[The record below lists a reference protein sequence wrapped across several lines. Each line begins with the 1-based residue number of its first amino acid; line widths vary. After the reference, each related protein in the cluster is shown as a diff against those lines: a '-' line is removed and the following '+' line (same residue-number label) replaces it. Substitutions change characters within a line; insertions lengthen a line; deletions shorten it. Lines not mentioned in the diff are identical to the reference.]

1 MIERAINQC
10 VAREAPA
17 PAPFAHP
24 VTDPSFPDVLNRTVP
39 PPEPQLNVANIQ
51 GNIIAGFNKDFQM
64 VLCLR
69 IEDAAMFKAWLKSQ
83 IPFIATAAQV
93 LAFNKAFKEFRFLR
107 GVESNTLKATWV
119 NIAFSHAALQELKPD
134 LSKDDFKDQAFKDG
148 LAKRSLAGI
157 LGYPIKARTPAG

>member
-1 MIERAINQC
+1 MIQRTVNQH

-17 PAPFAHP
+17 PAPFTHP
-24 VTDPSFPDVLNRTVP
+24 ATDPSFPDVLNRTLP
-39 PPEPQLNVANIQ
+39 PTEPQLNVANIQ

-69 IEDAAMFKAWLKSQ
+69 IEDATKFKAWLKSQ

-107 GVESNTLKATWV
+107 GVESNTLKSTWV
-119 NIAFSHAALQELKPD
+119 NIAFSHAGILMLKPD
-134 LSKDDFKDQAFKDG
+134 LSKDDFVDQAFKDG
-148 LAKRSLAGI
+148 LAKR
-157 LGYPIKARTPAG
+157 

>member
-69 IEDAAMFKAWLKSQ
+69 IEDAAMFNAWLKSQ
-83 IPFIATAAQV
+83 IPFIALAPQV
-93 LAFNKAFKEFRFLR
+93 LTFNKRFIIVPCLC
-107 GVESNTLKATWV
+107 GVM
-119 NIAFSHAALQELKPD
+119 
-134 LSKDDFKDQAFKDG
+134 
-148 LAKRSLAGI
+148 SL
-157 LGYPIKARTPAG
+157 